1 LEAYALKKLCF
12 SSLAK
17 ILVLCKA
24 TAATQLAI
32 GEVLLLSVAPSYE
45 STITD
50 DRVSAFVGGRDNLP
64 TDVSNGALSVVKA
77 NTQRS
82 LSSQLKAK
90 LLLLL
95 DNNKKALI
103 ALALKD
109 LLASDA
115 DIQNDTV
122 VELVNGMTKAAVLA
136 RDSFVFEELI
146 AGVFLYV
153 AIYAINRGTQSN
165 VKEITD
171 EYINAFEIDRTNV
184 SFISAYATL
193 DNKELREIA
202 IDTHTL
208 VLLAENEGHCLSCG
222 KPLGST
228 VNGRDVNYSSIIRI
242 SDTEEI
248 LLCAECARQY
258 ASMTPEE
265 KSEIVH
271 KKRKLAAQAAAREA
285 TSHPDLDMRINA
297 VIREINGLEV
307 SDQTR
312 LRDEPLRV
320 EEKISEQ
327 RLLRHVLD
335 DVQEQYNGVRE
346 SMLRASGENRLN
358 IDVFERNVRRI
369 YEDIRDK
376 YSTQREIYD
385 FMVNKLFEMSGRKYR
400 VACEVLVSCF
410 VQRCEVLDEIAK

>member
-1 LEAYALKKLCF
+1 MKKLCF

-24 TAATQLAI
+24 ASATQLAI
-32 GEVLLLSVAPSYE
+32 GEALLLSIAPSYE
-45 STITD
+45 STLTD
-50 DRVSAFVGGRDNLP
+50 DRVSAIVNGRDNLP
-64 TDVSNGALSVVKA
+64 PDVTNGALSIVTSKE
-77 NTQRS
+77 QRT
-82 LSSQLKAK
+82 LLTALCTK

-95 DNNKKALI
+95 DNNKKALV
-103 ALALKD
+103 ALAIKD
-109 LLASDA
+109 LLTSDSG
-115 DIQNDTV
+115 IQNDTV
-122 VELVNGMTKAAVLA
+122 VELVNGITKEAILA
-136 RDSFVFEELI
+136 RDSFVYEELI
-146 AGVFLYV
+146 TGIFLYAV
-153 AIYAINRGTQSN
+153 IYVTNRGTQDN
-165 VKEITD
+165 AKEITA
-171 EYINAFEIDRTNV
+171 EYINSFETNRTDI

-202 IDTHTL
+202 IDAHSL

-228 VNGRDVNYSSIIRI
+228 VNGLDVNYSSIVRI
-242 SDTEEI
+242 SDTEET
-248 LLCAECARQY
+248 LLCVECARQY

-265 KSEIVH
+265 KSEIVFR
-271 KKRKLAAQAAAREA
+271 KRKLAAQAAAREA
-285 TSHPDLDMRINA
+285 TSKHDLDMRINA
-297 VIREINGLEV
+297 VIREINGLDV

-400 VACEVLVSCF
+400 DACEVLVSCF
-410 VQRCEVLDEIAK
+410 VQRCEVFDEIAK